1 MQDEVIHALPLAFSD
16 HGAHF
21 NDLRA
26 RAKDD
31 GDHGSLADVIIN
43 EYVPIFILP
52 PFFLHIPLDA
62 PIVVGDFF
70 DQRVF
75 CFYIL
80 FL

>member
-21 NDLRA
+21 YDLRA

-31 GDHGSLADVIIN
+31 GDHGSLEDVILY
-43 EYVPIFILP
+43 EYVPILFYHL
-52 PFFLHIPLDA
+52 FFAHPHA

-70 DQRVF
+70 DMRVF
-75 CFYIL
+75 
-80 FL
+80 